1 MNFLALALLWALKLL
16 DPLFNKF
23 LSPLLYRDRTR
34 FFFPEVS
41 RVLACLLSGSLLL
54 VSCGISPPP
63 DRNIVELTLWHG
75 INPPPNRDVFAR
87 LVDRFNQT
95 HPDIHVTPAY
105 IGQPDGQLPK
115 ILTAVVGNAPPD
127 LLWFTPMLTGQ
138 LVQLGAIRSI
148 EDWLNSSP
156 VQSEID
162 PALLGGMTLDERIWS
177 IPMATNNAGIFYRP
191 SLFEAAGITQLPQN
205 WEELR
210 QAARQLTRDED
221 GDGRSDRYG
230 MLLSLGKGEWV
241 VFTWLPFLY
250 SAGGELVQDS
260 KPDLTNSG
268 AIAALQFWSDLVA
281 DGTVVLSQP
290 ERGYELD
297 DFLAGRVAMQ
307 ITGPWTLAQLEAT
320 GIDYGVIPMP
330 ANLDRAAVVGG
341 ENLFVMKT
349 TPERE
354 RAALEF
360 LEYVAGEAFQI
371 GWSLG
376 TGYLPINLKARES
389 QEYREFL
396 AQQPV
401 LEVFL
406 DQMKW
411 ARSRPTLPNY
421 SRLSDSLGRAIE
433 STLLGTPPKQA
444 LEKAQARLDLIW

>member
-1 MNFLALALLWALKLL
+1 MTRPSTLYFAVYFAAFVLQFAFKWFDCHRAVFLPNLG
-16 DPLFNKF
+16 
-23 LSPLLYRDRTR
+23 
-34 FFFPEVS
+34 
-41 RVLACLLSGSLLL
+41 RVLAVGLSCGLLL
-54 VSCGISPPP
+54 GGCGISGSPI
-63 DRNIVELTLWHG
+63 DRNAIELTLWHG
-75 INPPPNRDVFAR
+75 INPPPNRDIFGK

-95 HPDIHVTPAY
+95 HREIHITPAY

-115 ILTAVVGNAPPD
+115 ILTAVVGDAPPD

-138 LVQLGAIRSI
+138 LAQLGAIRPI
-148 EDWLNSSP
+148 DDWFETSP
-156 VQSEID
+156 LKSEID
-162 PALLGGMTLDERIWS
+162 RALLGGMTLDERIWS
-177 IPMATNNAGIFYRP
+177 IPMATNNAAIFYRP
-191 SLFEAAGITQLPQN
+191 SLFEAAGITQLPET
-205 WEELR
+205 WEQLR
-210 QAARQLTRDED
+210 QAAQQLTRDEN
-221 GDGRSDRYG
+221 GDGRNDRYG

-250 SAGGELVQDS
+250 SAGGELIKQGQ
-260 KPDLTNSG
+260 PDLTNSG

-297 DFLAGRVAMQ
+297 DFLSGRVAMQ

-320 GIDYGVIPMP
+320 GVDYGVIPMP
-330 ANLDRAAVVGG
+330 AKIERAAVVGG

-354 RAALEF
+354 RAALAF
-360 LEYVAGEAFQI
+360 LEYVASEEFQI

-389 QEYREFL
+389 QQYREFVDR
-396 AQQPV
+396 QPV
-401 LEVFL
+401 LDVFL
-406 DQMKW
+406 EQMKW

-433 STLLGTPPKQA
+433 STLLGTPAKQA
-444 LEKAQARLDLIW
+444 LLKAQARLDLIW